1 VDEKE
6 KQLLAHCLAQ
16 QPDAQRQL
24 YERYKVPM
32 YRLCLRYAASATEAE
47 DILQDG
53 FIKVFSD
60 LHQFRGDGPLGAWI
74 RQVVLRTAL
83 QYLRQRIKNI
93 NIVSDVYLP
102 DTPDDLPLPTDT
114 PDAKQLIHLIQQ
126 LPDGYRTVFNLFV
139 IEEYSHKEIAN
150 TLGISESTSKSQL
163 YKAKAMLRRNLEKL
177 SVH

>member
-102 DTPDDLPLPTDT
+102 DTPD
-114 PDAKQLIHLIQQ
+114 AKQLIHLIQQ